1 MPLGIAKSVY
11 QGYAVASAG
20 ETVRNVGLTIYGDTQ
35 FDRSVYKWDNSSL
48 AFDGTGDGIRTD
60 ETLDLSSGA
69 WTMECWAYATS
80 YPTTVPVIFD
90 PRVTGGSL
98 TRIMGVRSVS
108 GNYKIGYFQGSWQ
121 VGTTTLATS
130 TWYHLAWVYNG
141 SNVKMYVNGSL
152 EATITE
158 SGTFADTALD
168 IASAAQNNY
177 YWAGYLQDMRISNTE
192 RYTSAFT
199 APTQSLTNDAD
210 TILFI
215 NDLGFDGDNDI
226 RDDGGSRRYIAPDL
240 RNGGELDT
248 SQYKFGSSSWY
259 QSANGMGV
267 ELSSD
272 QDDWW
277 DSNITTTSPFTIEM
291 WVRRQDNPSDTKA
304 TLFDLHANKFTL
316 YYDEST
322 NNLILGEGQNTPRIT
337 GGSLNTNTWYHVAL
351 TRNSSGVCKL
361 WIDGTQSG
369 SNYTLLHNGPG
380 IFNMRFFGD
389 STSRG
394 WVGHIDECRFSL
406 VERYSS
412 SFTPSTTAF
421 ENDADTAFLWHF
433 EGTDAATS
441 SIIDDNA

>member
-1 MPLGIAKSVY
+1 MPLGAAKIAY

-20 ETVRNVGLTIYGDTQ
+20 PTVRNVSLTIGGDTQ

-48 AFDGTGDGIRTD
+48 AFDGTGDGIATD
-60 ETLDLSSGA
+60 DTLDLSSGA
-69 WTMECWAYATS
+69 WTMECWLYATNTN
-80 YPTTVPVIFD
+80 TTEIIFD
-90 PRVTGGSL
+90 PRFGSQIN
-98 TRIMGVRSVS
+98 RILGWRNGRIAYYS
-108 GNYKIGYFQGSWQ
+108 GSWQ
-121 VGTTTLATS
+121 TSSNTFSAS
-130 TWYHLAWVYNG
+130 TWYHFAWVYDG
-141 SNVKMYVNGSL
+141 TNVKGYVNGTL
-152 EATITE
+152 ELTVSE
-158 SGTFADTALD
+158 SGTFVDSELAIGARYD
-168 IASAAQNNY
+168 IGAAYFN
-177 YWAGYLQDMRISNTE
+177 GHLQDIRISNTA
-192 RYTSAFT
+192 RYTSNFT
-199 APTQSLTNDAD
+199 APTQSLTNDTD
-210 TILFI
+210 TVLFI

-226 RDDGGSRRYIAPDL
+226 RDDGGSRRYVAPDL

-248 SQYKFGSSSWY
+248 AQYKFGSSSWY

-267 ELSSD
+267 ELSSN

-277 DSNITTTSPFTIEM
+277 DTLSTTDPFTIEM

-322 NNLILGEGQNTPRIT
+322 NNLIMGEGPSTPRIT
-337 GGSLNTNTWYHVAL
+337 GGSLSTNTWYHVAL

-369 SNYTLLHNGPG
+369 SNYTLLHNGAA
-380 IFNMRFFGD
+380 IFSMRFFGD

-394 WVGHIDECRFSL
+394 WVGHIDECRFST

-421 ENDADTAFLWHF
+421 TNDADTAFLWHF
-433 EGTDAATS
+433 DGTDAATS